1 MEEEVGGG
9 GVIGGATAVVDVLT
23 LLVSIAVVLFERD
36 EEVALE
42 ETFRGD
48 QGEVP
53 FEIFERFAFDVA
65 LEESFARVDGL
76 VALEVLFGGGEDD
89 ELLELEEELVEISDV
104 PEVEMFK
111 SGDAEEELEMEV
123 VVLSMVEVVL
133 CKVDWVRVSRASL
146 LALLAFRGI
155 HMQSGSAE
163 HVLALCSTLHL
174 DMKF

>member
-1 MEEEVGGG
+1 MEKEVGGG

-48 QGEVP
+48 PGEVP
-53 FEIFERFAFDVA
+53 FEIFERFA
-65 LEESFARVDGL
+65 
-76 VALEVLFGGGEDD
+76 LEVLFGGGEND
-89 ELLELEEELVEISDV
+89 EVLELEEELVEISDFV

-133 CKVDWVRVSRASL
+133 CKVDWVRVSQASL

-174 DMKF
+174 DM

>member
-1 MEEEVGGG
+1 MEEEVGAG

-42 ETFRGD
+42 ETFRAD
-48 QGEVP
+48 QGEMP

-65 LEESFARVDGL
+65 LDESFARVEGL
-76 VALEVLFGGGEDD
+76 VA
-89 ELLELEEELVEISDV
+89 LEEELVEISDV
-104 PEVEMFK
+104 VPEVEIFK
-111 SGDAEEELEMEV
+111 SGDAEELEMEV

-133 CKVDWVRVSRASL
+133 CKVDWVRVSQASL

-163 HVLALCSTLHL
+163 HVLALYSTLHL
-174 DMKF
+174 HMKF

>member
-9 GVIGGATAVVDVLT
+9 GVVGGATAVIDVLT
-23 LLVSIAVVLFERD
+23 LLVSIAVVLLEGD

-42 ETFRGD
+42 ETFRRD

-53 FEIFERFAFDVA
+53 FETFERFAFDVA
-65 LEESFARVDGL
+65 LE
-76 VALEVLFGGGEDD
+76 VLFGGGEGD
-89 ELLELEEELVEISDV
+89 ELLELAEELVEISDVV

-123 VVLSMVEVVL
+123 VVLSKVEVVL
-133 CKVDWVRVSRASL
+133 CKVDRVRVSHASL
-146 LALLAFRGI
+146 LALLASLLALLALRGI
-155 HMQSGSAE
+155 HMQSGAAE

-174 DMKF
+174 DM